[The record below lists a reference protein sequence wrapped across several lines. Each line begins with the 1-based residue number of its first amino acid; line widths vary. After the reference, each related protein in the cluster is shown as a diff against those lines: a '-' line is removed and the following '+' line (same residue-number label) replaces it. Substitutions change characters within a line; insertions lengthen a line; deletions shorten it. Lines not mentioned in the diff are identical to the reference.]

1 MASITS
7 WIRLE
12 PRTRDADL
20 LPGTEARIH
29 DPLWAIGRQ
38 WQFGELDGDDAGSA
52 IAVRSR
58 LDIARVEA
66 MRADADGAWA
76 PLDDRVPLEI
86 AVHAAGDG
94 DPEAAPPIGERIR
107 RGRLLLRAL
116 ADAGVAPDVFQAR
129 YRLAISDAERARMDA
144 AERRLF
150 VAMTTRVPD
159 GEQAARELAPLLAVG
174 DLPASFNLG
183 ADTATASAAC
193 RAWLERGVT
202 TSTTSTPTWRDAQL
216 AHAFE
221 LRAGPFTLA
230 ATHQPGG
237 AVRWFDLDL
246 RANGDGATESLVTT
260 SLPTRPRFRGM
271 PARRY
276 WELEDGAVRWPSLDA
291 GPTDVA
297 RLLFIEFAVSFADD
311 WLVVPVEL
319 PTQVVARVTSVVAID
334 TFGVGTIIRSAPVL
348 DGPTAPWRF
357 CETSSPD
364 PGDPLLVVLA
374 EAPGSLA
381 GPVLDAAELVRDDV
395 SNAYW
400 GVERTRA
407 GADGRPRDVVLD
419 APNDTEGANPRYR
432 LGPAIGAAFHPY
444 LDRLDDDNPILVRAT
459 IPGRPLVLA
468 HPILPSQLDGASAP
482 IRPLRL
488 QRQTRVLRAADG
500 AYHQIRARTVQL
512 APGSPPAPL
521 LTFDRV
527 ER

>member
-12 PRTRDADL
+12 PRTRDTDL

-38 WQFGELDGDDAGSA
+38 WQFGELDGDDAGSS

-58 LDIARVEA
+58 LDVAHIDA
-66 MRADADGAWA
+66 MRTDSNAAWTSLDPSA
-76 PLDDRVPLEI
+76 PIEV
-86 AVHAAGDG
+86 AVHAAGAG
-94 DPEAAPPIGERIR
+94 EPAAAPPLGERIR

-116 ADAGVAPDVFQAR
+116 ADAGAATDEFQTR
-129 YRLAISDAERARMDA
+129 YRLAIDDTARMDA
-144 AERRLF
+144 SERRLLS
-150 VAMTTRVPD
+150 AMAGRVPD
-159 GEQAARELAPLLAVG
+159 GELAARELAPLLAAG
-174 DLPASFNLG
+174 DLPSSFNLG
-183 ADTATASAAC
+183 ASTAAASAAC
-193 RAWLERGVT
+193 RAWLAQRT
-202 TSTTSTPTWRDAQL
+202 TETTATPTWRDDVL

-246 RANGDGATESLVTT
+246 RSSSDGATESVVTT
-260 SLPTRPRFRGM
+260 NLPTRPRYRGM

-276 WELEDGAVRWPSLDA
+276 WALEDGAVHWPSLDA

-297 RLLFIEFAVSFADD
+297 RLLFVEFAVSLADD

-319 PTQVVARVTSVVAID
+319 DAGVVARVTSVVSID
-334 TFGVGTIIRSAPVL
+334 TFGVATGIRPAPAL
-348 DGPTAPWRF
+348 DGPTPPWRF
-357 CETSSPD
+357 CETSTPD
-364 PGDPLLVVLA
+364 AGDPIVVVLA
-374 EAPGSLA
+374 EAPGALA
-381 GPVLDAAELVRDDV
+381 GPVLDAADLVRDDV

-400 GVERTRA
+400 GIERTRE
-407 GADGRPRDVVLD
+407 GADGRPRDVVLAAPTD
-419 APNDTEGANPRYR
+419 AAPPGYR
-432 LGPAIGAAFHPY
+432 VGPAIGDAFHPY
-444 LDRLDDDNPILVRAT
+444 LDRLDDGSPVLVRAS

-468 HPILPSQLDGASAP
+468 HPVLPSQLDGASAP

-488 QRQTRVLRAADG
+488 HRQMLVLRAADG
-500 AYHQIRARTVQL
+500 AYHQIRTRKVEL
-512 APGSPPAPL
+512 AATAPPAPL
-521 LTFDRV
+521 LAFDRV